1 MEWMKGDTP
10 LQVLI
15 VDDHRMFGD
24 SLRFLLEQKYPAV
37 NLLHATNAE
46 QALTQLEEQELP
58 DVILLDLKLPGVGG
72 QEFLKQL
79 QEREI
84 WAPTLV
90 VSASRSMMDAETA
103 LSNGALGFVSKEA
116 TGEELIGAIE
126 TVINGGVYN
135 YFKQRQVPVD
145 TGGGGDITPRQREVL
160 HMLSQGY
167 ANKNIA
173 DQLGISEHTVKAHL
187 HEIFRILKV
196 HNRTACVKEAE
207 RLGLL

>member
-1 MEWMKGDTP
+1 MKGNTP
-10 LQVLI
+10 LQILI

-24 SLRFLLEQKYPAV
+24 SLGFLLEQKYPSLV
-37 NLLHATNAE
+37 LQHATNAE
-46 QALTQLEEQELP
+46 QAWAYLEGNQVP
-58 DVILLDLKLPGVGG
+58 DIILLDLKLPGISG
-72 QEFLKQL
+72 QEFLQQL

-90 VSASRSMMDAETA
+90 VSASRSLMDAETA
-103 LSNGALGFVSKEA
+103 LGNGALGFVSKEA

-126 TVINGGVYN
+126 NVMNGELYN
-135 YFKQRQVPVD
+135 YFERQEKSPRNSE
-145 TGGGGDITPRQREVL
+145 TDITPRQREVL

-173 DQLGISEHTVKAHL
+173 DKLGISEHTVKAHL

-196 HNRTACVKEAE
+196 RNRTACVKEAE